1 MRVARRIERLKPYL
15 FVEINKKIAEKKA
28 AGEEIVSFAIGD
40 PDIPTP
46 PHIIDRLCETARDP
60 ANHRYPE
67 SEGLPELH
75 QAIAD
80 WYRKRFNVDLDPA
93 TEVLPLIGSKEG
105 IGHIAFCFIDPGD
118 IALVPDPAY
127 PVYAIGTQLAGGRPY
142 YLALKAKN
150 NFLPEINGIREDVL
164 RKTRI
169 LWISYPNNPTGAVA
183 GLDFFNRVVE
193 FARQHDILVC
203 HDGPYTDVAY
213 DGYLPPSFMQAEGAR
228 EVGVEFHSLSKS
240 YNMTGWRIGMVVGN
254 AAAVGALRTLKSNL
268 DSGIPQAIQYM
279 AIEALNGPQ
288 NCIPEHN
295 AIYQRRRD
303 LIVEVLSKIG
313 LEVTPPKA
321 SLYIW
326 AKVPEGYNS
335 VEFTAD
341 LLEQVGVAVTPGVG
355 YGRSGEGYVRLSLT
369 IPDASLVKGLS
380 RLSGWRNTRRLVPK
394 KIT

>member
-1 MRVARRIERLKPYL
+1 MRIARRIENLKPYL
-15 FVEINKKIAEKKA
+15 FVEINKQIAEKKA
-28 AGEEIVSFAIGD
+28 KGEEVVSFAIGD

-46 PHIIDRLCETARDP
+46 SHIIKELCQAAQDP

-75 QAIAD
+75 RAIAD
-80 WYRKRFNVDLDPA
+80 WYKRRFNVDLDPT

-105 IGHIAFCFIDPGD
+105 IGHIAFCLIDPGD

-142 YLALKAKN
+142 YLSLKESN
-150 NFLPEINGIREDVL
+150 GFLPSLDSIRDDIL
-164 RKTRI
+164 QKTRV
-169 LWISYPNNPTGAVA
+169 LWINYPNNPTGAVA
-183 GLDFFNRVVE
+183 DLSFFNRVVE
-193 FARQHDILVC
+193 FVKKHNILVC
-203 HDGPYTDVAY
+203 HDGPYSEVAF
-213 DGYLPPSFMQAEGAR
+213 DGYQPVSFMQAEGAKDI
-228 EVGVEFHSLSKS
+228 GVEFHSLSKT

-254 AAAVGALRTLKSNL
+254 AQTVGALRILKSNL
-268 DSGIPQAIQYM
+268 DSGIPQAIQRM
-279 AIEALNGPQ
+279 AIEAFSGPQ
-288 NCIPEHN
+288 DGISEHN

-303 LIVEVLSKIG
+303 LICEVLNNIG
-313 LEVTPPKA
+313 LQVKPPKA

-335 VEFTAD
+335 VDFTAD
-341 LLEQVGVAVTPGVG
+341 LLNQVGVAVTPGVG

-380 RLSGWRNTRRLVPK
+380 RLSGWRNTRRLTLK
-394 KIT
+394 K

>member
-1 MRVARRIERLKPYL
+1 MRVARRIEQLKPYL

-28 AGEEIVSFAIGD
+28 KGEEIVSFAIGD

-46 PHIIDRLCETARDP
+46 SHIVERLCQAARDP

-75 QAIAD
+75 QAIAE
-80 WYRKRFNVDLDPA
+80 WYKKRFNVILDPA

-127 PVYAIGTQLAGGRPY
+127 PVYSVGTQLAGGRPY
-142 YLALKAKN
+142 YLSLKAEN
-150 NFLPEINGIREDVL
+150 GFLPNLTSVRDFVL
-164 RKTRI
+164 KQTRV
-169 LWISYPNNPTGAVA
+169 LWLNYPNNPTGAVA
-183 GLDFFNRVVE
+183 GLDFFNTVVE
-193 FARQHDILVC
+193 FAKKNNILVC
-203 HDGPYTDVAY
+203 HDGPYSEVAF
-213 DGYLPPSFMQAEGAR
+213 DGYQPVSFMQADGAR
-228 EVGVEFHSLSKS
+228 EIGVEFHSLSKS

-254 AAAVGALRTLKSNL
+254 AEAVGALRTLKSNL

-288 NCIPEHN
+288 DSIPEHN

-303 LIVEVLSKIG
+303 LIVEVLNRIG
-313 LEVTPPKA
+313 LEVAVPKA
-321 SLYIW
+321 SLYVW

-335 VEFTAD
+335 VDLTAD
-341 LLEQVGVAVTPGVG
+341 LLDQVGVAVTPGVG

-380 RLSGWRNTRRLVPK
+380 RLSGWRNTRRLTMK
-394 KIT
+394 K